1 MQKKDILPEES
12 CCWPGLSQQ
21 ESTKDKQA
29 GTKLGAKLG
38 TNLGTKSG
46 NLVGT

>member
-21 ESTKDKQA
+21 ESPEAEQA

-38 TNLGTKSG
+38 TKLGTKLG